1 MSVEGVDVSRHL
13 AALPLF
19 RGMDKAELH
28 RLAGDCQLR
37 WLARGDMVFR
47 VGEHCHDFLVAL
59 AGQIKLFA
67 VSPAGQEKVIDLVG
81 PGHSVADAVM
91 FSDQP
96 CSLNAQALTEALLL
110 VAPKAIVLS
119 AIARDRQFALG
130 MLASISSRVHSLLQD
145 VEACAL
151 HTGLERVIG
160 YLLRDRDIVH
170 GDRGAAFTV
179 SLPVAKATIASLLSL
194 TPEYFSRMLHA
205 LESAALVE
213 IDGREIRVV
222 DARRLAALSPA
233 ALAPSAAPRSR
244 RDPCVPGQSPVR
256 P

>member
-1 MSVEGVDVSRHL
+1 MSVERIDVPRHL

-19 RGMDKAELH
+19 RGMDKAELQ
-28 RLAGDCQLR
+28 RLAGDCRLR

-47 VGEHCHDFLVAL
+47 IGEHCLDFLVAL

-67 VSPAGQEKVIDLVG
+67 VSPAGQEKVIDVVG

-91 FSDQP
+91 FSDPP
-96 CSLNAQALTEALLL
+96 CSISAQALTEALLL
-110 VAPKAIVLS
+110 VVPKAIVLA
-119 AIARDRQFALG
+119 AIAQDRQFALR
-130 MLASISSRVHSLLQD
+130 MLASLSRRVHGLLQD

-151 HTGLERVIG
+151 HTGLERVID
-160 YLLRDRDIVH
+160 YLLRDRDMAQ

-194 TPEYFSRMLHA
+194 TPEYFARMLHA

-213 IDGREIRVV
+213 IDGRGIRVI

-233 ALAPSAAPRSR
+233 ALAPWVAQRSR
-244 RDPCVPGQSPVR
+244 RDPCGPGRSPAW